1 MEISA
6 TSCTSS
12 DLSPMQQ
19 AENDLGQIATGS
31 TMFSPMNLFSRE
43 NSVTAA
49 PEEVR
54 VSSVGTSARS
64 VSARVGTRK
73 GYPVGNRSGHSPFK
87 SYKFGEASH

>member
-1 MEISA
+1 MRREDASLEFHFSSLTMEISA

-43 NSVTAA
+43 NSVTQLRRRSESLLSELQRGQFL
-49 PEEVR
+49 PESVPGR
-54 VSSVGTSARS
+54 VTQ
-64 VSARVGTRK
+64 
-73 GYPVGNRSGHSPFK
+73 
-87 SYKFGEASH
+87 